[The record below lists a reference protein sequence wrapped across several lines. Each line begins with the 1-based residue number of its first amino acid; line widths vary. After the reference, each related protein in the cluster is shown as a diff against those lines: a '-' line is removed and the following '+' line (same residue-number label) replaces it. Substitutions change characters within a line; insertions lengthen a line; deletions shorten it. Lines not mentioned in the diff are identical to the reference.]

1 MQIFL
6 LSSFPSF
13 SSRGLYAIYSMYI
26 LPRFIRNFS
35 PFKRSFSPHIFEAT
49 LESQQQRPVELP
61 HEITKML
68 GSLKNDILESLMER
82 TMMNGLATSTDNPFK
97 FTKELREMSRYYFD
111 KGGKMIRPTISLL
124 MSAACNQQIASTN
137 SSVDISLNQ
146 YRIAIVAEMI
156 HSATLVHDDV
166 IDESNT
172 RRGQPTTNA
181 RWGNKRAI
189 LIGDFIL
196 ARATKVLCSIG
207 QPQVIETMAAIVED
221 LVKGELMQLNSP
233 PQSKNARFK
242 HYMTKTFYKTGS
254 LFSNSCKS
262 AAMLSGCSEST
273 QQLASEFGQN
283 LGLAF
288 QLIDDVLDYVASAA
302 ELGKPTASDL
312 RLGLATCPVLFAA
325 DEFPELDPLIE
336 RRFSQPGDV
345 EKALELVKRSNGLQN
360 SRELA
365 RQHGEAAIENIRQ
378 LLPHRGQIHDCL
390 VNSVLR
396 QLGREK

>member
-1 MQIFL
+1 
-6 LSSFPSF
+6 
-13 SSRGLYAIYSMYI
+13 MYI

-35 PFKRSFSPHIFEAT
+35 PFKRSFSPQIFEAIV
-49 LESQQQRPVELP
+49 ESQQQHPVELP
-61 HEITKML
+61 NEVTKML
-68 GSLKNDILESLMER
+68 SSLKDDILESLMER
-82 TMMNGLATSTDNPFK
+82 TMMNGLATYTDNPFK

-124 MSAACNQQIASTN
+124 MSAACNQQMASSTN
-137 SSVDISLNQ
+137 SIADISLNQ

-207 QPQVIETMAAIVED
+207 QPQVIETMAVIVED
-221 LVKGELMQLNSP
+221 LVKGELLQLNSP

-273 QQLASEFGQN
+273 QHLASEFGRN

-288 QLIDDVLDYVASAA
+288 QLIDDVLDYVASAS

-345 EKALELVKRSNGLQN
+345 EKALELVKCSNGLQN
-360 SRELA
+360 SRKLA

-378 LLPHRGQIHDCL
+378 LLPQRGQIHDCL

-396 QLGREK
+396 QLERQR

>member
-1 MQIFL
+1 
-6 LSSFPSF
+6 
-13 SSRGLYAIYSMYI
+13 MYI
-26 LPRFIRNFS
+26 LPKFIRNFS

-49 LESQQQRPVELP
+49 LEPQQQYTVELP
-61 HEITKML
+61 NEITKML
-68 GSLKNDILESLMER
+68 GSLKDDILESLMDH
-82 TMMNGLATSTDNPFK
+82 TMINGLKSYTDSPFK

-124 MSAACNQQIASTN
+124 MSAACNQQMTSSTN
-137 SSVDISLNQ
+137 SIVDINLNQ

-181 RWGNKRAI
+181 RWGNKKAI

-221 LVKGELMQLNSP
+221 LVKGELMQLNSL

-242 HYMTKTFYKTGS
+242 HYMMKTFYKTGS

-262 AAMLSGCSEST
+262 VAMLS
-273 QQLASEFGQN
+273 
-283 LGLAF
+283 
-288 QLIDDVLDYVASAA
+288 
-302 ELGKPTASDL
+302 
-312 RLGLATCPVLFAA
+312 
-325 DEFPELDPLIE
+325 ELDSLIE
-336 RRFSQPGDV
+336 RRFSQSGDL
-345 EKALELVKRSNGLQN
+345 EMALELVKRSNGLQS

-365 RQHGEAAIENIRQ
+365 RKHGEAAIGNINQ
-378 LLPHRGQIHDCL
+378 LLPQKGQIHDCL
-390 VNSVLR
+390 VNCVLR
-396 QLGREK
+396 QLERER

>member
-1 MQIFL
+1 
-6 LSSFPSF
+6 
-13 SSRGLYAIYSMYI
+13 MYI

-35 PFKRSFSPHIFEAT
+35 PFKRSFSPQIFEAIV
-49 LESQQQRPVELP
+49 EPQQQHPVELP
-61 HEITKML
+61 NEVTKML
-68 GSLKNDILESLMER
+68 GSLKDDILESLMER
-82 TMMNGLATSTDNPFK
+82 TMMNGLATYTDNPFK

-124 MSAACNQQIASTN
+124 MSAACNQQMASSTN
-137 SSVDISLNQ
+137 SIADISLNQ

-207 QPQVIETMAAIVED
+207 QPQVIETMAVIVED
-221 LVKGELMQLNSP
+221 LVKGELLQLNSP

-273 QQLASEFGQN
+273 QHLASEFGRN

-288 QLIDDVLDYVASAA
+288 QLIDDVLDYVASAS

-345 EKALELVKRSNGLQN
+345 EKALELVKCSNGLQN
-360 SRELA
+360 SRKLA

-378 LLPHRGQIHDCL
+378 LLPQRGQIHDCL

-396 QLGREK
+396 QLERQR